1 MKAKFTLI
9 YIFIFLF
16 TALHMPVQAFAD
28 TEPEISA
35 EAYILMDMMTGQVL
49 AEKNAHAR
57 RSPASTTKIMTA
69 IIALEHASLD
79 TEMEASQNAINS
91 VGYDYVAAG
100 IKPGEV
106 IKLQSLLELML
117 ITSANE
123 AGYIIAE
130 NIAENGTVQGFS
142 DMMNQKAKD
151 LGLTGTHFTNPCG
164 IEDPNHYSTAYDLAV
179 MAREAMKNETFRDI
193 VGRTEIVMPD
203 TNFRKSGEWKAG
215 HLEYT
220 NKLLKYRSKYFS
232 KVTGIKTGYTDPA
245 GRCLVSSAVNPED
258 MELIAVVLGAD
269 VANSDVVFV
278 ESQKL
283 LEYGFANF
291 ALQDVVKSGKYIDRV
306 EVADAVDAK
315 KVELITDGDIT
326 HVLPIDEERR
336 KNELSEVKTL
346 YDAFVAPIAQGQVLG
361 KLEFFYKSESIGSVN
376 IIAKEGIEKTTF
388 AMIRDKYY
396 EIINDERFQLGLKI
410 TVGAIVFLILLRFIL
425 KAVSRRNKRKRRYDY
440 SSNRKKHY
448 RF

>member
-1 MKAKFTLI
+1 MKAKFSLI
-9 YIFIFLF
+9 YIIILLF
-16 TALHMPVQAFAD
+16 TAFYMPVQAFAD
-28 TEPEISA
+28 TEPELTA
-35 EAYILMDMMTGQVL
+35 EAYILMDMKTGQVL
-49 AEKNAHAR
+49 AEKNSHAR

-69 IIALEHASLD
+69 IIALENASLD
-79 TEMEASQNAINS
+79 TEMTASQNAINS

-100 IKPGEV
+100 IKPGEI
-106 IKLQSLLELML
+106 IKLQNLLELMR

-130 NIAENGTVQGFS
+130 NISENGTVQGYA
-142 DMMNQKAKD
+142 DMMNQKARD

-164 IEDPNHYSTAYDLAV
+164 IEDPNHYTTAYDLAV
-179 MAREAMKNETFRDI
+179 MAREAMQYETFRDI
-193 VGRTEIVMPD
+193 VIKTDIVMPD
-203 TNFRKSGEWKAG
+203 TNFRKSNEWKAG

-269 VANSDVVFV
+269 VANSDLVFV

-306 EVADAVDAK
+306 EVADAVESK

-326 HVLPIDEERR
+326 HVLPISAERR
-336 KNELSEVKTL
+336 NAELTEEKTL
-346 YDAFVAPIAQGQVLG
+346 NEPFAAPIAQGQVLG
-361 KLEFFYKSESIGSVN
+361 KLEYFYKGESIGSVN
-376 IIAKEGIEKTTF
+376 IIAKESIEKTTI
-388 AMIRDKYY
+388 AQIRDKYY
-396 EIINDERFQLGLKI
+396 EIINDERFRLGLKI
-410 TVGAIVFLILLRFIL
+410 TVGAIVFLIILRYVL
-425 KAVSRRNKRKRRYDY
+425 KTISRRNKRKRRYDY